1 MILLN
6 YKLCS
11 LTVFFVSVIWMVVNF
26 VCYENK
32 LSCKDKCLL
41 RLLSNSSEHKRG
53 CRDDI
58 EQQKVVSFRYN
69 CVLLL
74 CMALFHF
81 QILSLWGRLKRIY
94 KTGIEDSL
102 GQLRLLYP
110 GWRMRLYLSRH
121 KLDTVGLQ
129 TLCVLSCQHQLW
141 VHQPYHCLSTV

>member
-11 LTVFFVSVIWMVVNF
+11 LTVFSVSMIWMVVSF

-32 LSCKDKCLL
+32 LSCKDMCLL
-41 RLLSNSSEHKRG
+41 HLLSNSSEHKRG

-58 EQQKVVSFRYN
+58 EHQKVVSFRYK
-69 CVLLL
+69 CIVIT
-74 CMALFHF
+74 ALFHF
-81 QILSLWGRLKRIY
+81 IILSLWGRLKRVY

-102 GQLRLLYP
+102 GQMRLLYP

-121 KLDTVGLQ
+121 KLDTEGLQ
-129 TLCVLSCQHQLW
+129 TLCVLSCQDQLW
-141 VHQPYHCLSTV
+141 VNQHCHCLSTV